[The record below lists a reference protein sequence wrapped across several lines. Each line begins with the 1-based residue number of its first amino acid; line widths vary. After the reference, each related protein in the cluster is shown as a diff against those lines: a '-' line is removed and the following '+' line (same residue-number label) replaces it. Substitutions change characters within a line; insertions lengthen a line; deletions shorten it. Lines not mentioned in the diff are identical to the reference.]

1 MAIVCKDAA
10 KKYID
15 TSPDFEVIGP
25 VIMNSDI
32 VLESDREIKSVGIT
46 SKKNYHR
53 DFVHELYG
61 EDVEV
66 VELMPQSLPYV
77 YETARVDAIV
87 TDISKYTSNIKGKVK
102 SPSQEDYVTNVLIA
116 RSDFIG
122 TKEYKDFVEKYNKIV
137 NELNSEDLPTDYID
151 KKTNLDERS
160 YEYWKVKLLTIK

>member
-15 TSPDFEVIGP
+15 TSPDFEIIGP

-32 VLESDREIKSVGIT
+32 VLESTRHITSVGIT
-46 SKKNYHR
+46 SKKSYHR
-53 DFVHELYG
+53 DFVRELYG
-61 EDVEV
+61 KDVEII
-66 VELMPQSLPYV
+66 ELMPQSLPYV
-77 YETARVDAIV
+77 YETARVDAII
-87 TDISKYTSNIKGKVK
+87 TDITKFTSNIKGEVK

-122 TKEYKDFVEKYNKIV
+122 TKEYKDFVNKYNEIV
-137 NELNSEDLPTDYID
+137 NELNSEGLPIDYIE
-151 KKTNLDERS
+151 KKTNLDEGS